1 LDTVTLASDLSEA
14 LALERMEAHHVE
26 LSAGLALRVDAVTKA
41 ARGRDEGELL
51 VARDEL
57 VAWCREEL
65 EPHAGAEEVTLYS
78 VARDRPELG
87 MLVRAMSHEHG
98 LLVSLIA
105 RVGATADA
113 VGLAEASGAL
123 RTLFDSHVAKENE
136 LILPALAAQRSTS
149 LAGVLV
155 DMHAHMDASA
165 TSRDIGAHHTATPR
179 GHSPSPEPS
188 TADDGGGHACGCHET
203 EAGGH
208 PELDARAVPHA
219 IRHATVFGALDAV
232 PDGSGMVLVAP
243 HDPLPLLAQIEQRH
257 PGVFDVRYLERGP
270 DAWRLLFERRSR

>member
-1 LDTVTLASDLSEA
+1 
-14 LALERMEAHHVE
+14 MEAHHVE

-41 ARGRDEGELL
+41 ARGRDEGELV

-78 VARDRPELG
+78 VARERPELAL
-87 MLVRAMSHEHG
+87 LVRAMSHEHG

-105 RVGATADA
+105 SVGAATDGVA
-113 VGLAEASGAL
+113 LAEASGAL
-123 RTLFDSHVAKENE
+123 LALFDSHVAKENE

-149 LAGVLV
+149 LADVLQ

-165 TSRDIGAHHTATPR
+165 TTRGIASSHAAIPR
-179 GHSPSPEPS
+179 GHGSSAEPS
-188 TADDGGGHACGCHET
+188 TVGDGDGHTCGCHET
-203 EAGGH
+203 DGDGY

-232 PDGSGMVLVAP
+232 TDGSGMVLVAP

-257 PGVFDVRYLERGP
+257 PGAFEVRYLERGP
-270 DAWRLLFERRSR
+270 EAWRLLFERRAR